1 MINNIKLK
9 YDSIVYHNVY
19 GLGNI
24 RGQITDNNKRMVKF
38 KNTSTT
44 NEIELN
50 DLTIPHQINTSIY
63 YDNEMFN
70 IMDIYIE
77 NGILQYKIINSCESK
92 NININDKNIHKKFKK
107 TKEVKINQFFET
119 IQPDLESKLTVINNT
134 VTSNTITSNTI
145 TSNNTTIIEGPISKL
160 KYATLL
166 TQKYNKII
174 EKLNK
179 NSHEEPFKNISITQ
193 FNKIITTCK
202 LSYNQIDKIIQTIE
216 TTQDHSL
223 EIMNIICKPFDFI
236 REDIQ
241 LITYEKADKICIENV
256 IDITFTEK
264 CIKWA
269 FDLFK
274 KLNTFYIESGNF
286 YWHFKNFCKLNSL
299 NYLLY
304 IDIINNN
311 ISDKIINRY
320 HYKTTKFL
328 LNYEKNMTDLT
339 MDLFHDKM
347 YNISNDHIINGIDA
361 FEIMEGI
368 KLTEEQINAIIK
380 SINNKINIIL
390 GFPGTGKSTIV
401 KCILF
406 ILNIIQSIDDKD
418 EEDYESD
425 CECEGITFIKKS
437 KYPNYNNISI
447 LGPTG
452 LSYIGLAS
460 KCGHSIQ
467 KYNKLISGTCHRV
480 IYNIFP
486 KIKCILENSTIDI
499 DENLINI
506 KPDLLIIDEFSMIDS
521 FMFNDILEW
530 CKYFDC
536 RLILLGDENQLPSI
550 GPGIVLDCLIKSNI
564 FSEIK
569 LTEIKR
575 NSGSLMNNIKKMS
588 IEKLK
593 INDFIDDSCIFL
605 DIDEFITEDGLDF
618 YTISQL
624 ISKYNFTKDNSK
636 FLSYFKNTKYTCN
649 IINLNNI
656 IQSLF
661 NPDGM
666 SFPSKSKFEN
676 RFIFKQGDII
686 IRIENDYKNGDI
698 RANGEHAVIL
708 YKTGFNTVAIK
719 YMEDDKIVS
728 IDMETLYSEFILA
741 YALTVHKS
749 QGSQYDNVIIFI
761 DKDQIIWDKKALYT
775 AISRA
780 KLRCIIIGKMS
791 DFLKI
796 QDNMSSD
803 KNSLFMKDSDNYEF
817 V

>member
-1 MINNIKLK
+1 
-9 YDSIVYHNVY
+9 
-19 GLGNI
+19 
-24 RGQITDNNKRMVKF
+24 
-38 KNTSTT
+38 
-44 NEIELN
+44 
-50 DLTIPHQINTSIY
+50 
-63 YDNEMFN
+63 
-70 IMDIYIE
+70 
-77 NGILQYKIINSCESK
+77 
-92 NININDKNIHKKFKK
+92 
-107 TKEVKINQFFET
+107 
-119 IQPDLESKLTVINNT
+119 
-134 VTSNTITSNTI
+134 
-145 TSNNTTIIEGPISKL
+145 
-160 KYATLL
+160 
-166 TQKYNKII
+166 
-174 EKLNK
+174 
-179 NSHEEPFKNISITQ
+179 
-193 FNKIITTCK
+193 
-202 LSYNQIDKIIQTIE
+202 
-216 TTQDHSL
+216 
-223 EIMNIICKPFDFI
+223 MNIICKPFDFI

-241 LITYEKADKICIENV
+241 LITYEKADKICIDNA

-264 CIKWA
+264 CIKWS
-269 FDLFK
+269 FDLLK
-274 KLNTFYIESGNF
+274 KLNTFYIESGTF

-299 NYLLY
+299 NYTTY

-311 ISDKIINRY
+311 ISDIIINRY

-328 LNYEKNMTDLT
+328 LNYEKKMTDLT
-339 MDLFHDKM
+339 MDLFHDKL
-347 YNISNDHIINGIDA
+347 YNIPISYILNGIDI
-361 FEIMEGI
+361 FETVEGI

-406 ILNIIQSIDDKD
+406 ILDNIQSIDNKQELD
-418 EEDYESD
+418 EEEY
-425 CECEGITFIKKS
+425 ECEGEGIAYIKKS
-437 KYPNYNNISI
+437 KYPIYKNISI

-460 KCGHSIQ
+460 KCGNSFQ

-486 KIKCILENSTIDI
+486 KIKCILENSTLDI
-499 DENLINI
+499 DENLIGI

-550 GPGIVLDCLIKSNI
+550 GPGIVLDCLIKSKI

-575 NSGSLMNNIKKMS
+575 NSGVLMNNIKKMS
-588 IEKLK
+588 VEKLK
-593 INDFIDDSCIFL
+593 IQDFIDDSFIFL
-605 DIDEFITEDGLDF
+605 DIDDFIKDDELDF
-618 YTISQL
+618 YNISQL

-661 NPDGM
+661 NPDGIN
-666 SFPSKSKFEN
+666 FPSKSKFDN
-676 RFIFKQGDII
+676 KFIFKQGDII

-698 RANGEHAVIL
+698 RANGEHAIIL

-719 YMEDDKIVS
+719 YIEDDKIVS
-728 IDMETLYSEFILA
+728 MDMEILYAEFILA

-749 QGSQYDNVIIFI
+749 QGSQYDYVIIFI
-761 DKDQIIWDKKALYT
+761 DKDQNIWDKKALYT

-780 KLRCIIIGKMS
+780 KLRCIIIGKMT

-796 QDNMSSD
+796 QDNISSD